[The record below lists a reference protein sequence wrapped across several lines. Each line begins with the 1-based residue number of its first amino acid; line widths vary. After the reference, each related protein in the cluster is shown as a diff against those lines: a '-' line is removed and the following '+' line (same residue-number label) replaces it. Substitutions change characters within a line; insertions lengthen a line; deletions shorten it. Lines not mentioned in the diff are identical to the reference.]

1 MRYSLFKCFGG
12 KFYLADFIISNFPE
26 HKIYVEPFCG
36 GGTVLLRKNPS
47 EIEIIN
53 DIDSGIISIF
63 ESVKNDC
70 NNFLEKLSQIEYC
83 KENFTKALNNEF
95 DKPINE
101 FILRRMSRSGMKKNF
116 SWSERLRGG
125 QVGDVNAWQNAIKNI
140 PLTSKRLQNVKIYNK
155 PAIEI
160 IKIYNNENVLLYC
173 DPPYL
178 HETRVSKNVYDYE
191 MNRQEHIELAEELND
206 FKGKVVLSGYES
218 NLYNQL
224 YKNWNKIEKS
234 IVNHSSQQKKKS
246 LKKEV
251 LWIKY

>member
-178 HETRVSKNVYDYE
+178 HETR
-191 MNRQEHIELAEELND
+191 
-206 FKGKVVLSGYES
+206 
-218 NLYNQL
+218 
-224 YKNWNKIEKS
+224 
-234 IVNHSSQQKKKS
+234 
-246 LKKEV
+246 
-251 LWIKY
+251 